1 MKYFTPEQIKQLKE
15 LDVIQHFNT
24 VLDSEYK
31 RGTTSLQD
39 NGVADIYDE
48 ATGGKVSRH
57 FNCKTCV
64 YNLYRNAG
72 NLYRQSLDYI
82 KKESMKKAR
91 DAKNKKKDK
100 ETELVPEINNNSEE

>member
-1 MKYFTPEQIKQLKE
+1 MAKYFTPEQIRQLKE

-31 RGTTSLQD
+31 RGTTSEQNNAL
-39 NGVADIYDE
+39 ADIYDA
-48 ATGGKVSRH
+48 ATGGKVSRN

-72 NLYRQSLDYI
+72 NLYRHSLDFI
-82 KKESMKKAR
+82 KKDNMRKAR
-91 DAKNKKKDK
+91 EAKDNKKNN
-100 ETELVPEINNNSEE
+100 ETNNIEENES